1 MENKIIEVKLIKKED
16 EYLLHFKL
24 DKEYDL
30 DFASENQDDLKN
42 LFYEL
47 VSYLDKYKIDFHF
60 NYNHDEISESNY
72 IVELSTEYLN
82 QLGKE
87 IEDIQSNMP
96 EF

>member
-1 MENKIIEVKLIKKED
+1 MENKIIEVKLIKNED

-24 DKEYDL
+24 DNEYDL

-47 VSYLDKYKIDFHF
+47 VSYLDKYKIHFHF
-60 NYNHDEISESNY
+60 DYDHDGISESNY

-82 QLGKE
+82 QLEKE
-87 IEDIQSNMP
+87 IEGIQSNMP